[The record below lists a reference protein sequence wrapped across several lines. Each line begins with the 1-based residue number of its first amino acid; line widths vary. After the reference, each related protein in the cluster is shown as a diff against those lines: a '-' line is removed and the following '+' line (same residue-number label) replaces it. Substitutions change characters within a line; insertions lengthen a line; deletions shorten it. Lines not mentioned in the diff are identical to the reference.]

1 MKKFAILLVI
11 LILGKTALSA
21 DLDTTAPVK
30 EDVEKTITLTGELVF
45 DWLDISQ
52 LKRDEAIDYYRGILF
67 DENTVYKYKRKA
79 FREQHKDYLK
89 DPKYKEHYMLV
100 KSGIKETDTEN
111 LCGFYYRDNL
121 LISYA
126 IQFKDNLKT
135 VYYYDTYG
143 HLRYIDKFSDNYPDF
158 PYYSKQY
165 RANGSL
171 VSAIYFMSHDMQYMY
186 MADKSFKGAWYK
198 DKMYDRHAKQT
209 LTRTN
214 W

>member
-1 MKKFAILLVI
+1 MKKFTVLL
-11 LILGKTALSA
+11 LLMMLGKAAFSA
-21 DLDTTAPVK
+21 DLGRVTEPVK
-30 EDVEKTITLTGELVF
+30 DVENTITLTGELVF

-52 LKRDEAIDYYRGILF
+52 LKRDEAIDYYKGILF
-67 DENTVYKYKRKA
+67 DESTVYKYKRKD
-79 FREQHKDYLK
+79 FRAQYKDHLK
-89 DPKYKEHYMLV
+89 DQKYKEHYMLV
-100 KSGIKETDTEN
+100 KNGVKETENEN
-111 LCGFYYRDNL
+111 LCGFYYKDNL

-126 IQFKDNLKT
+126 IQYKDDLKT

-143 HLRYIDKFSDNYPDF
+143 NLRYVDKFSDNYPNF

-186 MADKSFKGAWYK
+186 MSDKSFKGAWYK
-198 DKMYDRHAKQT
+198 DKMYDRHAKQV